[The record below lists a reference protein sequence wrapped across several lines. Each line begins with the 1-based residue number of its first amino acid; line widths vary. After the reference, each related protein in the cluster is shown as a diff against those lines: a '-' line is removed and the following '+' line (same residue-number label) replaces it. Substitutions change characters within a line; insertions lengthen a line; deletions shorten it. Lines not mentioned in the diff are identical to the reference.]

1 MTRLTTAAEVKLEH
15 MPAYLDQIEDRLQS
29 FEGRAARSGSRVEF
43 AFPFGE
49 ASFDMQPGRLVMQA
63 HAPDPEA
70 LARLKDLLAT
80 AVQVYARAEAPTI
93 RWKGDLAGE
102 TRLPQFREMT
112 VSSVTQLT
120 PLMRRIRLEG
130 NDLGRF
136 AKFGGMHIRM
146 LFPTDRVPNPD
157 WPAMGENGLV
167 VWPPEDRKP
176 TPRAYTV
183 RRLDVAEGWM
193 DVDILAHKGESV
205 GARWAASA
213 APGQKVGVMG
223 PVGRPVPMNA
233 QWYVMGADETGLP
246 AVSRMLETLAP
257 ETRGIACIEVA
268 DEAERH
274 EIANRTQIEVKWI
287 YRNDVPAGHDDR
299 LANAVM
305 AVKWPDDLHCFG
317 WFAAEGG
324 AASTVRNHW
333 RVERGLGR
341 DLTLT
346 ATYWN
351 LGQTGFMAG

>member
-1 MTRLTTAAEVKLEH
+1 MTSLTTVAEVKLQH
-15 MPAYLDQIEDRLQS
+15 LPAYLDKIEDRLQS
-29 FEGRAARSGSRVEF
+29 FEGKAVRNGSRVDF

-49 ASFDMQPGRLVMQA
+49 ASFDMEPGRLLMQA
-63 HAPDPEA
+63 QAADREA

-80 AVQVYARAEAPTI
+80 AVQVYAKAEAPTI
-93 RWKGDLAGE
+93 RWQGDHAGE
-102 TRLPQFREMT
+102 TSLPQFREMT
-112 VSSVTQLT
+112 VLQVIQLT
-120 PLMRRIRLEG
+120 PLMRRIRLAG
-130 NDLGRF
+130 DDLERF

-146 LFPTDRVPNPD
+146 LFPTDRVPQPD
-157 WPAMGENGLV
+157 WPTMGENGLA

-205 GARWAASA
+205 GAKWAATA
-213 APGQKVGVMG
+213 APGQKVGIMG
-223 PVGRPVPMNA
+223 PVGRPVPLDA

-257 ETRGIACIEVA
+257 ETRGIAFIEVA
-268 DEAERH
+268 DEAERQ
-274 EIANRTQIEVKWI
+274 EIANRTQVEVRWI

-299 LANAVM
+299 LARAVM
-305 AVKWPDDLHCFG
+305 AVDWPADLNCFG

-351 LGQTGFMAG
+351 LGEAGFMSG

>member
-1 MTRLTTAAEVKLEH
+1 MTPLTTIADVKLEH
-15 MPAYLDQIEDRLQS
+15 LPAYLDKIEERLES
-29 FEGRAARSGSRVEF
+29 FEGKAARNGNRVDF

-49 ASFDMQPGRLVMQA
+49 ASFDMQPGSLRMQA
-63 HAPDPEA
+63 QAPDREA

-80 AVQVYARAEAPTI
+80 AVQVYAKDEAPTI
-93 RWKGDLAGE
+93 RWQGDLAGE

-112 VSSVTQLT
+112 VAGVSQLT
-120 PLMRRIRLEG
+120 PLMKRIRLEG
-130 NDLGRF
+130 DDLERF

-146 LFPTDRVPNPD
+146 LFPTDRVPDPD
-157 WPAMGENGLV
+157 WPTMGENGLV
-167 VWPPEDRKP
+167 VWPPEGRKP

-193 DVDILAHKGESV
+193 DVDILVHKGESV
-205 GARWAASA
+205 GAKWAAMA
-213 APGQKVGVMG
+213 VPGHKVGIMG
-223 PVGRPVPMNA
+223 PVGRPVPLDA

-257 ETRGIACIEVA
+257 ETRGVAYIEVA
-268 DEAERH
+268 DEAERQ
-274 EIANRTQIEVKWI
+274 EIANRTQVEVKWI

-299 LANAVM
+299 LARAVM
-305 AVKWPDDLHCFG
+305 AVEWPSDLNCFG

-351 LGQTGFMAG
+351 LGEAGFMAG